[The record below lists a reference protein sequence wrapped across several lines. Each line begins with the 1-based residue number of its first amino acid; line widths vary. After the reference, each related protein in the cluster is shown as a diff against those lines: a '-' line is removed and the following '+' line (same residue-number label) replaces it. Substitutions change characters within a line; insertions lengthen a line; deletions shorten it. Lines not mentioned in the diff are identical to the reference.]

1 MVAVVNFYASVLR
14 PLLFLLDA
22 ESAHHLAIQALKWG
36 VYPRSVNPPDPVL
49 KFDLWDLEFPTP
61 IGMAAGFD
69 KNAEVFEAL
78 LNLGF
83 GFVETGSVTPL
94 AQSGNDKPRMF
105 RLPEDHGVINRLGFN
120 NNGLVSYTQK
130 FKNWN
135 NRGGS
140 GIVGANLGKNKTSDD
155 KIADFVTGVYAVAEY
170 ASYLVVNVSSPNTP
184 GLRDLQAREDLL
196 ELLGAVIR
204 ARSECEKKPPLLVKM
219 APDLSDEDMSDLA
232 EVALATK
239 IDGII
244 VTNTTINRPASLL
257 SKNKVETGG
266 LSGEPLL
273 EMSTQILRD
282 MYQKTNGD
290 IPLIGVGGVSN
301 GEQAYAKIKAGA
313 SLIQLYSAMIY
324 HGPGLAVAIATE
336 LAGLLIQDGYKSISD
351 AVGAD
356 HR

>member
-1 MVAVVNFYASVLR
+1 MNFYTSILK
-14 PLLFLLDA
+14 PFLFLLDA
-22 ESAHHLAIQALKWG
+22 ESAHHLAIQSLKWG
-36 VYPRSVNPPDPVL
+36 VYPRNSYRPDPIL
-49 KFDLWDLEFPTP
+49 NSNLWGLDFPTP

-94 AQSGNDKPRMF
+94 AQPGNEKPRIF
-105 RLPEDHGVINRLGFN
+105 RLPKDRGVINRLGFN
-120 NNGLVSYTQK
+120 NYGLASYTHN
-130 FKNWN
+130 FKNWRS
-135 NRGGS
+135 RGVS
-140 GIVGANLGKNKTSDD
+140 GIVGANVGKNKTSEDGI
-155 KIADFVTGVYAVAEY
+155 KDFVTCVSALADY

-184 GLRDLQAREDLL
+184 GLRDLQARGDLQK
-196 ELLGAVIR
+196 LLDAVMQ
-204 ARSECEKKPPLLVKM
+204 ARSECVKQPPLLVKM
-219 APDLSDEDMSDLA
+219 APDVTDEDMADIA
-232 EVALATK
+232 DVTKAAK

-244 VTNTTINRPASLL
+244 VTNTTIDRPASLL
-257 SKNKVETGG
+257 SKNKIETGG
-266 LSGEPLL
+266 LSGEPLFDL
-273 EMSTQILRD
+273 STQVLRD

-313 SLIQLYSAMIY
+313 SLVQLYSAMIY
-324 HGPGLAVAIATE
+324 RGPGIAKAIAGE
-336 LAGLLIQDGYKSISD
+336 LADFLNQDGYKNISE

>member
-1 MVAVVNFYASVLR
+1 MVAVVNFYASILK

-22 ESAHHLAIQALKWG
+22 ESAHHLAIQALKLG
-36 VYPRSVNPPDPVL
+36 AYSRNKIRPDLVL
-49 KFDLWDLEFPTP
+49 KSSLWGLEFPTP

-94 AQSGNDKPRMF
+94 AQPGNDKPRMF
-105 RLPEDHGVINRLGFN
+105 RLPEDCGVINRLGFN
-120 NNGLVSYTQK
+120 NKGLEPYTQK
-130 FKNWN
+130 LKNWN
-135 NRGGS
+135 SRGGS
-140 GIVGANLGKNKTSDD
+140 GIVGANVGKNKISEDG
-155 KIADFVTGVYAVAEY
+155 ISDFVTCVSAVAEY

-184 GLRDLQAREDLL
+184 GLRDLQARDNLQKLL
-196 ELLGAVIR
+196 DAVMQ
-204 ARSECEKKPPLLVKM
+204 ARGDCAKQPPLLVKM
-219 APDLSDEDMSDLA
+219 APDLSDEDMADIA
-232 EVALATK
+232 DVAMTTN

-244 VTNTTINRPASLL
+244 VTNTTIDRPASLL
-257 SKNKVETGG
+257 SQNKVETGG
-266 LSGEPLL
+266 LSGEPLF
-273 EMSTQILRD
+273 EMSTQVLRD
-282 MYQKTNGD
+282 MYRLTSGN

-324 HGPGLAVAIATE
+324 RGPNIASVIAKE
-336 LAGLLIQDGYKSISD
+336 LAGLLQQDGYTNVSD

-356 HR
+356 HH